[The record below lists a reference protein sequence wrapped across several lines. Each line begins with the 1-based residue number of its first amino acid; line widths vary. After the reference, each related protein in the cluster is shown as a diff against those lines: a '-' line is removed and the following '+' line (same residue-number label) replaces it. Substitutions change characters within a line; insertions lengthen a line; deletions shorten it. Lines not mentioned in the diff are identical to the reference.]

1 MASVRWCGPSEL
13 TTADHHEIVC
23 LARTPPVRWDPTAES
38 FELPAEELRALVDA
52 EHELLRLVTPL
63 AQVRMHPDNVIFVGR
78 RSLADHCLHERQYV
92 TAETLNDPAI
102 ATAVATAVA
111 MAGATAVATATASA
125 SSATG
130 PMVRLQLILRKRNLT
145 FGLRSGFDDDDDSVQ
160 ERFSV
165 GWELDAVLYEDADW
179 PF

>member
-102 ATAVATAVA
+102 ATAVA
-111 MAGATAVATATASA
+111 MAGATATASA
-125 SSATG
+125 SATA
-130 PMVRLQLILRKRNLT
+130 PLVRLQLILRKRNLT
-145 FGLRSGFDDDDDSVQ
+145 FGLRSGFDDDDDSALSVVLSTVQ

>member
-78 RSLADHCLHERQYV
+78 RSLADHCLYERQYV

-102 ATAVATAVA
+102 AIAVASRLPAA
-111 MAGATAVATATASA
+111 
-125 SSATG
+125 SATG

-145 FGLRSGFDDDDDSVQ
+145 YGLRSGFDDESALSVVLSTVP